1 MQQFNDSSKGDFV
14 GDGDAT
20 VSAFVGMSG
29 FCAVVVAAV
38 WPTQDCVYH
47 FVHEVVYVGQFK
59 FHVGVGDLDW
69 KVVCDVVAEC
79 GYCAVVVGPAPFAK
93 EVGEALDENLCARFL
108 CIFEEQFFSGFFA
121 FSVFAVFEAAFQ
133 CRLDAA

>member
-1 MQQFNDSSKGDFV
+1 MQQLYDSAKGDFV

-20 VSAFVGMSG
+20 VSAFVCIIGL
-29 FCAVVVAAV
+29 CAVVVAAV

-69 KVVCDVVAEC
+69 
-79 GYCAVVVGPAPFAK
+79 
-93 EVGEALDENLCARFL
+93 
-108 CIFEEQFFSGFFA
+108 
-121 FSVFAVFEAAFQ
+121 
-133 CRLDAA
+133 